1 MLLKAQSIAKA
12 FGPVKVLTDVSLQ
25 INEGDSIGLIGINGA
40 GKSTFL
46 KIILGELKPDTGEL
60 IRQTERIG
68 YLEQF
73 AESSSEF
80 TVRDV
85 LGRPYGHIENIK
97 RRLREIEELMV
108 AGGDI
113 DWNALAEENAAL
125 ESQLAKSDM
134 DDEENLKAAL
144 EKVGLSAD
152 LMDRTMDTLSGG
164 ERTKVMLSRIVVQ
177 AEDCDLLVMDEP
189 TSHLDINTV
198 EWLEDYL
205 LKTHCSVLVISHD
218 RYFLDKIATR
228 MLEIDH
234 GKSREYKGNYSDFIM
249 KKMLDLDR
257 MEKEYRKYAAQKR
270 KQEEIAAQLHKDQ
283 WFLTTHKTRE
293 KLIAKMEA
301 KEKPEES
308 REITVRIQAAHKSG
322 KNVLTCKDLSV
333 ELGGRTILEHVNLDI
348 HKGDKIGIFGSNGE
362 GKSTLVKAL
371 LEQIP
376 SKGEL
381 WVAPGA
387 KLGYY
392 SQNHE
397 RLDPKLSAEEQ
408 ILTVIGK
415 DRRADARQML
425 ARFLLTG
432 DEVERPIATLSGGQR
447 ARVAMC
453 LLLLDETNLLVLDEP
468 TNYLDIP
475 AKHAIE
481 EALTEYDG
489 TILTVT
495 HDRYFLDTV
504 CTKMIEVKDHTT
516 RFFTGTYS
524 EMKGRPNVKEVV
536 MDADEYRVLSPF
548 TNWVT
553 GKKYAKGDRVLITP
567 AEQKSFE
574 WALGQGKL
582 KKTGGR
588 QRKKVNVQKDEDK
601 KGARGPGFLS
611 ARGGTGG
618 PPRA

>member
-1 MLLKAQSIAKA
+1 MLLKAQAIAKS

-25 INEGDSIGLIGINGA
+25 INEGDAIGLIGVNGA

-60 IRQTERIG
+60 TRNTERIG

-73 AESSSEF
+73 AESSSEY

-85 LGRPYGHIENIK
+85 LGRPYGHIENLK
-97 RRLREIEELMV
+97 RRIAEIDALMA

-113 DWNALAEENAAL
+113 DWNALAEESASL
-125 ESQLAKSDM
+125 ESQLEKSDVE
-134 DDEENLKAAL
+134 DEGNLRAAL

-152 LMDRTMDTLSGG
+152 MMDRTMDSLSGG

-177 AEDCDLLVMDEP
+177 ADDCDLLVMDEP

-205 LKTHCSVLVISHD
+205 LKTHCALLVISHD

-228 MLEIDH
+228 MLEISN

-257 MEKEYRKYAAQKR
+257 MEKEYRKYASQKKR
-270 KQEEIAAQLHKDQ
+270 QEEIARELHKDQ
-283 WFLTTHKTRE
+283 WYATTHKTRE
-293 KLIAKMEA
+293 KMIERMEE
-301 KEKPEES
+301 KQKPEES

-322 KNVLTCKDLSV
+322 KNVLTTKDLSV
-333 ELGGRTILEHVNLDI
+333 SLGGKKILEHVDLDV

-362 GKSTLVKAL
+362 GKTTLVRAL

-376 SKGEL
+376 SEGEL
-381 WVAPGA
+381 WMAPGA
-387 KLGYY
+387 KIGYY
-392 SQNHE
+392 SQHHD
-397 RLDPKLSAEEQ
+397 RLDMKLTAEEQ
-408 ILTVIGK
+408 LLQLIGK
-415 DRRADARQML
+415 ERRGEARSLL

-432 DEVERPIATLSGGQR
+432 EDVERPISTLSGGQR

-453 LLLLDETNLLVLDEP
+453 MLLLDETNLLVLDEP

-481 EALTEYDG
+481 EALNEYDG
-489 TILTVT
+489 TIMTVT

-504 CTKMIEVKDHTT
+504 CTSMIEVSGGRVRT
-516 RFFTGTYS
+516 FAGTYS
-524 EMKGRPNVKEVV
+524 EMKGRPNVREVV
-536 MDADEYRVLSPF
+536 MDADEYKVLSPF
-548 TNWVT
+548 TNWVN
-553 GKKYAKGDRVLITP
+553 GRKYAKGDRVLITP

-574 WALGQGKL
+574 WALDQGKL

-588 QRKKVNVQKDEDK
+588 QRKKVDVADQKK
-601 KGARGPGFLS
+601 KARPL
-611 ARGGTGG
+611 
-618 PPRA
+618 

>member
-1 MLLKAQSIAKA
+1 MLIKAQSITKA
-12 FGPVKVLTDVSLQ
+12 FGPHKVLRDVSLQ
-25 INEGDSIGLIGINGA
+25 INEGDSIGLIGVNGA
-40 GKSTFL
+40 GKTTFL
-46 KIILGELKPDTGEL
+46 RIMLGEMKPDTGEL
-60 IRQTERIG
+60 TRNTERIG

-73 AESSSEF
+73 PEDSEEF

-97 RRLREIEELMV
+97 RRLREIEETMA

-113 DWNALAEENAAL
+113 DWNALAVENAEL

-134 DDEENLKAAL
+134 DDEDNQRKAL

-152 LMDRTMDTLSGG
+152 MMDRTMDSLSGG
-164 ERTKVMLSRIVVQ
+164 ERAKVMLSRIVVQ
-177 AEDCDLLVMDEP
+177 ADDCDLLVMDEP

-205 LKTHCSVLVISHD
+205 IKTHCSVLVISHD

-249 KKMLDLDR
+249 KKMIDLDR
-257 MEKEYRKYAAQKR
+257 MEKEYRKYATQKK
-270 KQEEIAAQLHKDQ
+270 KQEEIAKQLHHDQ
-283 WFLTTHKTRE
+283 WYMTTHKTRE

-301 KEKPEES
+301 KEKPEEN

-322 KNVLTCKDLSV
+322 KNVITTKNLSV
-333 ELGGRTILEHVNLDI
+333 ELGGRTILSGVDLDI
-348 HKGDKIGIFGSNGE
+348 QKGDKIGVFGANGE
-362 GKSTLVKAL
+362 GKSTLIKAL
-371 LEQIP
+371 LDIIP
-376 SKGEL
+376 SSGDL

-387 KLGYY
+387 KIGYY

-397 RLDPKLSAEEQ
+397 KLNLKLTAEEQ
-408 ILTVIGK
+408 LLQIIGK
-415 DRRADARQML
+415 ERRADARKIL
-425 ARFLLTG
+425 ARFLLAG
-432 DEVERPIATLSGGQR
+432 EEVERPMSTLSGGQR
-447 ARVAMC
+447 ARVALCMM
-453 LLLLDETNLLVLDEP
+453 LLDETNVLVLDEP

-475 AKHAIE
+475 AKHAVE
-481 EALTEYDG
+481 EALVEYNG
-489 TILTVT
+489 TIITVT

-504 CTKMIEVKDHTT
+504 CTSMIEVADGHIKT
-516 RFFTGTYS
+516 FSGTYS
-524 EMKGRPNVKEVV
+524 EMKGRPNVREIV
-536 MDADEYRVLSPF
+536 MDADEYRVLAPF

-567 AEQKSFE
+567 AEQKSYQ
-574 WALGQGKL
+574 WALDQGKL

-588 QRKKVNVQKDEDK
+588 QRKKVDVSKNPVDEK
-601 KGARGPGFLS
+601 KR
-611 ARGGTGG
+611 
-618 PPRA
+618 

>member
-1 MLLKAQSIAKA
+1 MLLKAQAIAKS

-25 INEGDSIGLIGINGA
+25 INEGDAIGLIGVNGA

-60 IRQTERIG
+60 TRNTERIG

-73 AESSSEF
+73 AESSSEY

-85 LGRPYGHIENIK
+85 LGRPYGHIENLK
-97 RRLREIEELMV
+97 RRIAEIDALMA

-113 DWNALAEENAAL
+113 DWNALAEESASL
-125 ESQLAKSDM
+125 ESQLEKSDVE
-134 DDEENLKAAL
+134 DEGNLRAAL

-152 LMDRTMDTLSGG
+152 MMDRTMDSLSGG

-177 AEDCDLLVMDEP
+177 ADDCDLLVMDEP

-205 LKTHCSVLVISHD
+205 LKTYCALLVISHD

-228 MLEIDH
+228 MLEISN

-257 MEKEYRKYAAQKR
+257 MEKEYRKYASQKKR
-270 KQEEIAAQLHKDQ
+270 QEEIARELHKDQ
-283 WFLTTHKTRE
+283 WYATTHKTRE
-293 KLIAKMEA
+293 KMIERMEE
-301 KEKPEES
+301 KQKPEES

-322 KNVLTCKDLSV
+322 KNVLTTKDLSV
-333 ELGGRTILEHVNLDI
+333 SLGGKKILEHVDLDV

-362 GKSTLVKAL
+362 GKTTLVRAL

-376 SKGEL
+376 SEGEL
-381 WVAPGA
+381 WMAPGA
-387 KLGYY
+387 KIGYY
-392 SQNHE
+392 SQHHD
-397 RLDPKLSAEEQ
+397 RLDMKLTAEEQ
-408 ILTVIGK
+408 LLQLIGK
-415 DRRADARQML
+415 ERRGEARSLL

-432 DEVERPIATLSGGQR
+432 EDVERPISTLSGGQR

-453 LLLLDETNLLVLDEP
+453 MLLLDETNLLVLDEP

-481 EALTEYDG
+481 EALNEYDG
-489 TILTVT
+489 TIMTVT

-504 CTKMIEVKDHTT
+504 CTSMIEVSGGRVRT
-516 RFFTGTYS
+516 FAGTYS
-524 EMKGRPNVKEVV
+524 EMKGRPNVREVV
-536 MDADEYRVLSPF
+536 MDADEYKVLSPF
-548 TNWVT
+548 TNWVS
-553 GKKYAKGDRVLITP
+553 GRKYAKGDRVLITP

-574 WALGQGKL
+574 WALDQGKL

-588 QRKKVNVQKDEDK
+588 QRKKVDVADQKK
-601 KGARGPGFLS
+601 KARPL
-611 ARGGTGG
+611 
-618 PPRA
+618 